1 MSHDCGKK
9 TGGRSLVRRSWPVAC
24 LVALTFASPACD
36 GGSSPSQGPST
47 AGSDLANLG
56 TSISDLGGGEFG
68 RKSGGSST
76 TTDGPEDASAEEG
89 GRTGHLGETT
99 DVTAPKTF
107 EGLPLLTWEAM
118 RLPDDRLDDLLDSL
132 IYPDE
137 YTEEE
142 ARFPDHLTALD
153 GERIAV
159 RGYMIPVTWEEGA
172 VTQLMLVGDLLAC
185 CFGIAPEPDQWVDCH
200 MMEDGADYFIQVPVV
215 IKGVLHIKG
224 IADEAGY
231 SAGCYVFE
239 AESLVRTDWD

>member
-1 MSHDCGKK
+1 M
-9 TGGRSLVRRSWPVAC
+9 L
-24 LVALTFASPACD
+24 PACD
-36 GGSSPSQGPST
+36 GEMSGASDSGAST
-47 AGSDLANLG
+47 ADLSSLG
-56 TSISDLGGGEFG
+56 TSIEDLGGGEFG
-68 RKSGGSST
+68 RKPGPST
-76 TTDGPEDASAEEG
+76 PVVDGETGEG

-215 IKGVLHIKG
+215 IKGILHIKG

>member
-1 MSHDCGKK
+1 VAFACRKITSA
-9 TGGRSLVRRSWPVAC
+9 TSLARQSWSAAC
-24 LVALTFASPACD
+24 LAALTLVLPACD
-36 GGSSPSQGPST
+36 GGATGTSDPATSS
-47 AGSDLANLG
+47 ADLAALG
-56 TSISDLGGGEFG
+56 TSIGELGGGEFG
-68 RKSGGSST
+68 RRPGASNPAADEGSG
-76 TTDGPEDASAEEG
+76 DG

-99 DVTAPKTF
+99 DATTPKTF

-153 GERIAV
+153 GQRIAI

-185 CFGIAPEPDQWVDCH
+185 CFGIAPEPDQWVDVH
-200 MMEDGADYFIQVPVV
+200 MVDEGADYFIQVPVV